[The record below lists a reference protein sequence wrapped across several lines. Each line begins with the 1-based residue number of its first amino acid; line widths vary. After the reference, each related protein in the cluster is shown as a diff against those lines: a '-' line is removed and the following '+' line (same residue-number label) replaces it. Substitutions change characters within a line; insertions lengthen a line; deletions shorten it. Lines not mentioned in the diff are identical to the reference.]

1 MSLDVNSHAVVIHNL
16 EICFPHRSIVC
27 RGVVL
32 CLLMAGFAS
41 VAVAQTPPDAGA
53 LLQEQQRQQQ
63 RVPGVTAND
72 SDTTTERRSLL
83 PAPDPN
89 AATVTIKRIRFTG
102 AEGVAEETELQDVVS
117 LALGETV
124 DFKGLQHVVN
134 WVTQHLRQRGYVLVQ
149 AYLPQQDITEGLVTI
164 AILQGRLA
172 GKQGDLLT
180 VHGDS
185 LRIDEKRLEAMAG
198 ASLAPDE
205 TIRHKDLERAL
216 LLMNDLPGIS
226 AGSTLAPGDTPG
238 SARLNVNVTE
248 GPRLNGMTWADN
260 YGSRYS
266 GLWRGN
272 AQVNLDDPWG
282 RGDQVRGFG
291 TFSKDYRAG
300 TLGYSL
306 PIGHRGLRLSADVTT
321 LTYELGKQLTAAQ
334 LEGDALTVP
343 VRLTYPLIRS
353 RKGNVYATLGY
364 AWKAL
369 EDTAAGVV
377 YRDRRVNSG
386 MVALQA
392 DSRDRWMGGGFT
404 DAYLGLTFG
413 DLDLSK
419 VATDVAT
426 DQAGAQAAGSFSRL
440 NYRVSRVQNLDGPW
454 SFYAALQ
461 GQWAGNNLNSSEKFS
476 LGGPYGVRA
485 YPVNEG
491 RGDQGF
497 LTNVEL
503 RYSLPK
509 PTALGQWQFKAFY
522 DTGFVKL
529 NKDNYAGGVATATG
543 RNLYSLSGAGL
554 GVNLVKAGRYNVTAS
569 WATAVGPNPGR
580 DATGMNADGLDDEH
594 QCWVQG
600 IIWF

>member
-1 MSLDVNSHAVVIHNL
+1 MTSNVFSYVEVICARTAQGNSKRNLCGSLILILLVAAL
-16 EICFPHRSIVC
+16 ACVC
-27 RGVVL
+27 P
-32 CLLMAGFAS
+32 
-41 VAVAQTPPDAGA
+41 AQTQPDAGT
-53 LLQEQQRQQQ
+53 LLQEQQHQQ
-63 RVPGVTAND
+63 RRVPTRDRAQAD
-72 SDTTTERRSLL
+72 APEQDRRVM
-83 PAPDPN
+83 PAADPN
-89 AATVTIKRIRFTG
+89 GASVTVKEIRFTG
-102 AEGVAEETELQDVVS
+102 AEGVANERDLQAVVAP
-117 LALGETV
+117 ALGQTV
-124 DFKGLQHVVN
+124 DFAGLQQVAN
-134 WVTQHLRQRGYVLVQ
+134 WVTQYLRQRGYILVQ
-149 AYLPQQDITEGLVTI
+149 AYLPQQDITEGLITL
-164 AILQGRLA
+164 AILQGRLD
-172 GKQGDLLT
+172 GQTGDMITVQGQ
-180 VHGDS
+180 G
-185 LRIDEKRLEAMAG
+185 LRIDEKRLEAMAT
-198 ASLAPDE
+198 ATLVPDE
-205 TIRHKDLERAL
+205 TVRQKDLERTL
-216 LLMNDLPGIS
+216 LLMNDLPGVS
-226 AGSTLAPGDTPG
+226 AGSSLSAGKTPG

-248 GPRLNGMTWADN
+248 GPRLSGMLWSDN

-266 GLWRGN
+266 GIWRGN
-272 AQVNLDDPWG
+272 AQVNLNDPWG

-291 TFSKDYRAG
+291 TFSKDYTAG

-306 PIGHRGLRLSADVTT
+306 PIGNRGLRLSADVTT

-353 RKGNVYATLGY
+353 RKRNVYATLGY

-377 YRDRRVNSG
+377 YRDRRVSSG
-386 MVALQA
+386 MVGLQA

-404 DAYLGLTFG
+404 DGYVGVTFG

-426 DQAGAQAAGSFSRL
+426 DQAGARAAGSFARI

-509 PTALGQWQFKAFY
+509 PTILGQWQFKAFY

-543 RNLYSLSGAGL
+543 RNLYSLSGAGV

-569 WATAVGPNPGR
+569 WATSVGPNPGR
-580 DATGMNADGLDDEH
+580 DATGMNADGMDDSH

-600 IIWF
+600 IVWF